1 MPKEPKISGATAGY
15 SGTPLPKKLGIRES
29 SRVVLVNAPDRF
41 ERKLER
47 MPPGAEIGDD
57 APLANV
63 AILFVKAEA
72 ELIHDFR
79 TLAKSLPQKVAFWIA
94 WPKQASGIETDL
106 KEGIVREFGLAHDW
120 VDYKVCAIDETW
132 SGLCFARR
140 KNA

>member
-72 ELIHDFR
+72 ELIRDFR
-79 TLAKSLPQKVAFWIA
+79 TLAKLLPQKVAFWIA
-94 WPKQASGIETDL
+94 WPKQASGIKTDL
-106 KEGIVREFGLAHDW
+106 KEGIIREFGLAHDW
-120 VDYKVCAIDETW
+120 VDYKVCAIDEMW